1 MHFTLGLFFTQCQRT
16 CSFLSLSVFPPMHS
30 SIAAQAQPANI
41 AVAYT
46 PSLHS
51 TTCISAS
58 TMCIFAGSVQTR
70 SLQMTSTQGNPA
82 DFFQHP
88 TPLGSNLYDRDRAR
102 AAPPKDRQIGFGG
115 QPNLLPTTSTPAEPE
130 TPEKV
135 CEKEK
140 EE

>member
-1 MHFTLGLFFTQCQRT
+1 MT
-16 CSFLSLSVFPPMHS
+16 
-30 SIAAQAQPANI
+30 AQAQPANMV
-41 AVAYT
+41 VAMT

-51 TTCISAS
+51 T
-58 TMCIFAGSVQTR
+58 MCTFAGSVQNR
-70 SLQMTSTQGNPA
+70 SLQMASTQGNPA

-102 AAPPKDRQIGFGG
+102 ATPPEDRQIGFGG
-115 QPNLLPTTSTPAEPE
+115 QLNLLSTTSTPAEPE

-135 CEKEK
+135 CEEDK